1 MCLNDKIIFEKY
13 TKGCSEIN
21 TKQCTWEIPAIF
33 KTKIQLEKTLDF
45 NRPIIHKS
53 SIPPILH
60 KKSK

>member
-1 MCLNDKIIFEKY
+1 M
-13 TKGCSEIN
+13 GCSN
-21 TKQCTWEIPAIF
+21 DLTRFTKNPATCKNVKQSASELHDQI
-33 KTKIQLEKTLDF
+33 KQKIQSSPMFNF